1 MVKIKLQYV
10 MLDRKI
16 KSVAELSRETGISKN
31 TIAKLVNEKN
41 LESLKLETLFKL
53 CNYLNCPLNNL
64 IEYIPEKLPK
74 IN

>member
-16 KSVAELSRETGISKN
+16 KSVAELSRETGINEN

>member
-16 KSVAELSRETGISKN
+16 KSVAELSRETGINKN

>member
-16 KSVAELSRETGISKN
+16 KSVAELSRETGINEN

-53 CNYLNCPLNNL
+53 CNYLNCPLSDL
-64 IEYIPEKLPK
+64 MEYTPEKLPK